1 MLYCEQ
7 PMTGG
12 EQMKAEDYLKKAY
25 RSIYNNDFEGAISW
39 FEQALAIEPDH
50 ADIHYR
56 CSITCARSNRLDK
69 AIAHARLAVA
79 LMPAQEEYKL
89 HFDRM
94 QAKELTQLA
103 KKRLDS
109 SADSS
114 SQASNS
120 SSAVSL
126 LKRAVQL
133 DPLSVDTQVWLAI
146 AYAETGQYASA
157 LKALRNASSLP
168 QDEAIAAQLREL
180 EHRIRKTM
188 KS

>member
-109 SADSS
+109 SANSS
-114 SQASNS
+114 SQESSS

-168 QDEAIAAQLREL
+168 QDEAIASQLREL